1 MKLSELQE
9 MWDNDAKI
17 EPLDLSNESLKIP
30 KLHAKYL
37 NYMTSFRLQLRK
49 AESDYLRLRQTKLK
63 YYKGEMSKEEL
74 AELNWKQ
81 YLGPKLLKQELSE
94 TIESDSDIIS
104 LVDKIEYLRTLM
116 YQVENILKSL
126 GSRSFDIKN
135 AIEYMR
141 WTQGNL

>member
-1 MKLSELQE
+1 MRLSELQDLWE
-9 MWDNDAKI
+9 SDAKI
-17 EPLDLSNESLKIP
+17 ELLDLTNESLKIP

-49 AESDYLRLRQTKLK
+49 AESDYLRLRKAK
-63 YYKGEMSKEEL
+63 YRYYKGEMSREEL
-74 AELNWKQ
+74 EEQGWKQ

-94 TIESDSDIIS
+94 VIESDDDTIA

-135 AIEYMR
+135 AITYMQY
-141 WTQGNL
+141 TQGSI